1 MSQRPQ
7 QLMRPLLVINIVS
20 VLLLLLRQLCHCH
33 VLSVCSWHCLD
44 SSRRCSG
51 CSAVLLRTVLCCTM
65 LCAQD
70 VKDNHEEAAK
80 VAPQTLQLCRMVSE
94 EACVR

>member
-20 VLLLLLRQLCHCH
+20 GLLLLLRQLCHCY
-33 VLSVCSWHCLD
+33 VLSVCSWHWLD
-44 SSRRCSG
+44 RSRRCLERV
-51 CSAVLLRTVLCCTM
+51 AELLRTLLCCAM

-80 VAPQTLQLCRMVSE
+80 MAPQTLQLCRMVSE
-94 EACVR
+94 EACVC